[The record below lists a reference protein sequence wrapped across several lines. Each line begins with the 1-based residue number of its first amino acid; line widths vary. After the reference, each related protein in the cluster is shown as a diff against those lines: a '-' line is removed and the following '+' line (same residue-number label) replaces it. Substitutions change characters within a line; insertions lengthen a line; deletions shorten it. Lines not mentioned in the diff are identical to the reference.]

1 MIEEHRARGTFRL
14 LPWTGAGGK
23 QCWVLGD
30 GTGYVSRMADNIE
43 SVQLGMAG
51 NLLDHATAL
60 LADRR
65 VTGAEYRYLANRL
78 SEALRDVKRIAES
91 RGARLG
97 ALGEVEDFEDFEE
110 EEEEEDGDDD
120 HGAYDIA
127 DTVEAIDGVEA
138 GSRSSS
144 GLPGT

>member
-51 NLLDHATAL
+51 DLLDHAAAL
-60 LADRR
+60 LDDRR

-91 RGARLG
+91 RGGRL
-97 ALGEVEDFEDFEE
+97 AADGEVEDSEE
-110 EEEEEDGDDD
+110 GDGDYDGDDD
-120 HGAYDIA
+120 AYDIA
-127 DTVEAIDGVEA
+127 ETVEVVDAVEA

-144 GLPGT
+144 GLPGS

>member
-65 VTGAEYRYLANRL
+65 VTGAEYRYLADRL

-97 ALGEVEDFEDFEE
+97 ARGEVEDFEDF
-110 EEEEEDGDDD
+110 EEEEDGDDD

>member
-51 NLLDHATAL
+51 DLLDHAAAL
-60 LADRR
+60 LDDRR
-65 VTGAEYRYLANRL
+65 VTGAEYRFLANRL
-78 SEALRDVKRIAES
+78 SEALRDVKRIADS
-91 RGARLG
+91 RGAQL
-97 ALGEVEDFEDFEE
+97 AASAEDEDFDFEE
-110 EEEEEDGDDD
+110 DDGDDD
-120 HGAYDIA
+120 PDDAYDIA
-127 DTVEAIDGVEA
+127 DTVEVVDAVQA